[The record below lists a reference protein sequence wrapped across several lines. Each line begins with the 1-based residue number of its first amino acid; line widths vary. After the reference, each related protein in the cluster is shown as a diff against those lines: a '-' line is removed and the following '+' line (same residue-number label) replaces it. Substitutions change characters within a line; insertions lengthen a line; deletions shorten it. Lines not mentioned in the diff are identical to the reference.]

1 LNQVTNFLQA
11 LAGSVLVGEEMPRG
25 GVRSGAGR
33 PKGQGRYQGEAT
45 RPVRLPV
52 ALIPAVQ
59 AFVAE
64 GARTQGAAF
73 PLYACRV
80 AAGFPSPADDY
91 LEGTLNL
98 HDLLVRNPPAT
109 FFVRAS
115 GDSMTGAGIFS
126 GDLLVVDRS
135 EPPLHGRIVIAI
147 VDGELTVKR
156 LYQKHGT
163 TRLDAENPSYPPILF
178 RDGQELRIW
187 GVVTNVIR
195 SVLG

>member
-1 LNQVTNFLQA
+1 
-11 LAGSVLVGEEMPRG
+11 MPRG
-25 GVRSGAGR
+25 GAREGAGR
-33 PKGQGRYQGEAT
+33 PKGQGRYHGAET

-52 ALIPAVQ
+52 EMIPAVQ
-59 AFVAE
+59 AFVAQA
-64 GARTQGAAF
+64 GASY
-73 PLYACRV
+73 PLYAARV

-98 HDLLVRNPPAT
+98 HDLLVHNPPAT
-109 FFVRAS
+109 FFVRVS
-115 GDSMTGAGIFS
+115 GDSMIGAGIFS

-135 EPPLHGRIVIAI
+135 LPAVHGRIVIAV

-156 LYQKHGT
+156 LYQKNGE
-163 TRLDAENPSYPPILF
+163 TRLVAENPAFPPLILHE
-178 RDGQELRIW
+178 GQEMQIW

>member
-1 LNQVTNFLQA
+1 
-11 LAGSVLVGEEMPRG
+11 MPRG
-25 GVRSGAGR
+25 GARAGAGR
-33 PKGQGRYQGEAT
+33 PKGQGKYRGAAT
-45 RPVRLPV
+45 QPVRVPITM
-52 ALIPAVQ
+52 IPAVQ
-59 AFVAE
+59 AFLAE
-64 GARTQGAAF
+64 GAYRQAEAF

-80 AAGFPSPADDY
+80 AAGFPSPADEY

-135 EPPLHGRIVIAI
+135 EPPLHGRIVIAV

-156 LYQKHGT
+156 LYHKHGT
-163 TRLDAENPSYPPILF
+163 LRLDAENPAYPPILL
-178 RDGQELRIW
+178 RDGQELRVW
-187 GVVTNVIR
+187 GVVTSVIR